1 MGSRAYGVE
10 RHTLTAKYGFFS
22 ATNARNS
29 GVCEYTTPDG
39 RKVSVTEVYAGHPK
53 QMQKDSV
60 FVGEVVDC
68 VRVKPM
74 ERPFCGITITDP
86 FLDRH
91 FGNNPMLRTDGYKMI
106 SPILCDLTGSM
117 IGALRDSGIV
127 DIGFRKPEVPLSFK
141 NEDVFDAP
149 AFMDRYRDIA
159 TNTPKAT
166 PSERNYSGI
175 IRLLAEE
182 TLSG

>member
-1 MGSRAYGVE
+1 ME

-68 VRVKPM
+68 VRFKPM
-74 ERPFCGITITDP
+74 ERPFDAFCGITIPDP

-91 FGNNPMLRTDGYKMI
+91 FGNNLMLRTDGYKMI

-117 IGALRDSGIV
+117 IESLRDIGIV
-127 DIGFRKPEVPLSFK
+127 DIGIRKPSPHLSS
-141 NEDVFDAP
+141 EDVSVFDVLR
-149 AFMDRYRDIA
+149 FMDRYRDIA
-159 TNTPKAT
+159 INTPKAT